1 MGFYVRKSLKAGPFR
16 FNLSKSG
23 LGVSAGLPGFRVGS
37 GPRGNYVRMGSGGVY
52 YQASVAGGKQSP
64 QSPGILSTPVPTSS
78 DVVFEDQRG
87 ASVQALAPTSSGD
100 LVQQLNEAG
109 SRKPLTRWIVI
120 AVVLLGLITMPFG
133 LVVWLLGIPA
143 IWWVVQRDRARR
155 SVVIFYDVNDGHA
168 HQFQAL
174 VDAGSLLGQAQKIWR
189 INEAGTL
196 QSGHQQKVNAG
207 ASSLVGRS
215 IAGFSTNGPRELVT
229 NIAVP
234 GVTADK
240 TAMYFLPDRVLLS
253 HNGAFADVTYDSLR
267 TRQRSTNFIESP
279 GATPSDAVQVGSTWQ
294 YVNKNGGPDRRFK
307 NNPLLPIMKYTEVEI
322 DNANGFRWVLQVSS
336 ADAAFRFASELE
348 SAAVNEI
355 PNPSQALVAP
365 PTSPQHDFTPAPAV
379 HALNP
384 AAPVQPEPAK
394 HPTPAVTP
402 AVAAKR
408 KARWYGPEE
417 SLDLGNGVRIPGMV
431 YAGQELT
438 SPRGG
443 TEPSLI
449 NPTLRVDSRTPD
461 WAGQCLNY
469 WPSYADITPA
479 GRAAYLSWLAQGRRL
494 SNTPIGYVFL
504 FMYGLERRVLV
515 DIAQQPDLASELS
528 GIKGEMSA
536 LLEVYE
542 DSSGSF
548 RSYASRFV
556 DVIDFMMLQAEDE
569 SAKVPALSE
578 SRWDVPL
585 ALRVHL
591 GSFAADGK
599 AIPADWA
606 MAWGWF
612 HPDVAVRT
620 PATRCT
626 EEFSQLFRLRY
637 HQRFGEGF
645 TVRPGASKVQL
656 SYTTANSQIG
666 AATMTMGEIADV
678 FNQRAP
684 QKKLAALF
692 DDITS
697 ELDPYSRWLGRNSDK
712 AGTLTAAALLPRDL
726 LVDAEGPVGEF
737 RTWVKLRLEEHRS
750 VVLTGQEL
758 FEHWSPSNG
767 EKLSKPEAVNLATL
781 LDGFGIGL
789 EPDVRFG
796 GTAITPELPVVLFD
810 TEPGSPHSPTPSYS
824 TALTMTHL
832 AAAVIAADG
841 DISPAE
847 LDHLTAHIESS
858 LQLTSAERTRLHA
871 HLQWLGASEVKLT
884 GLTKRLSTLTTTQK
898 AALGDML
905 VTVAAAD
912 GQIAPSEVS
921 TLQKIYKLL
930 ELDTDVVTSRLHAAM
945 SAPNAAAAGPVTVRQ
960 AGKPD
965 PGIPIPAPLPL
976 ATQDTPP
983 ASTYLLDSST
993 IQAKMAETAE
1003 VSALLGDIFSDDD
1016 PASIAPKANPSAV
1029 PSSTASAPTEQPS
1042 STIGDL
1048 DASHSNLVRALAG
1061 VTQLPWADFE
1071 DLSAQHGLL
1080 PQGAMD
1086 AVNEAALDAAD
1097 EPLLEGDE
1105 TLTINSTALQEL
1117 LA

>member
-1 MGFYVRKSLKAGPFR
+1 MVGFYVRKSLKAGPFR

-23 LGVSAGLPGFRVGS
+23 LGVSAGVPGFRVGS
-37 GPRGNYVRMGSGGVY
+37 GPRGNYVRMGAGGVY
-52 YQASVAGGKQSP
+52 YQASVGGTKQ
-64 QSPGILSTPVPTSS
+64 PGQPSGPSILPDSASS
-78 DVVFEDQRG
+78 EVVFEDQRG
-87 ASVQALAPTSSGD
+87 TSVQALAPTSSGD

-109 SRKPLTRWIVI
+109 KRKPLTRWVVI
-120 AVVLLGLITMPFG
+120 AVVFLGLITMPFG
-133 LVVWLLGIPA
+133 FLVWLLGIPA
-143 IWWVVQRDRARR
+143 IWWVVQRDRAKR

-168 HQFQAL
+168 RQFQAL
-174 VDAGSLLGQAQKIWR
+174 LDAGSILGQSQKIWR
-189 INEAGTL
+189 INEAGAL

-215 IAGFSTNGPRELVT
+215 IAGFSLNGPRELVT

-240 TAMYFLPDRVLLS
+240 TSMYFLPDRILLS
-253 HNGAFADVTYDSLR
+253 QNGTFADVTYDSLR
-267 TRQRSTNFIESP
+267 IRQRSTNFIESS

-294 YVNKNGGPDRRFK
+294 YVNKKGGPDRRFK
-307 NNPLLPIMKYTEVEI
+307 SNPVLPIMKYTELEL
-322 DNANGFRWVLQVSS
+322 DNASGFRWALQVSS
-336 ADAAFRFASELE
+336 AEAASRFASELE
-348 SAAVNEI
+348 SAADNEVSI
-355 PNPSQALVAP
+355 PSHALAAPAAPQPNTTPS
-365 PTSPQHDFTPAPAV
+365 PAV
-379 HALNP
+379 HALTQ
-384 AAPVQPEPAK
+384 APQVQPEPAN
-394 HPTPAVTP
+394 HPAP
-402 AVAAKR
+402 AVAVPR

-431 YAGQELT
+431 YAGQGLT

-449 NPTLRVDSRTPD
+449 NPTLRVDSRNPD

-494 SNTPIGYVFL
+494 PNTPIGYVFL

-515 DIAQQPDLASELS
+515 DIAKQPELASELT
-528 GIKGEMSA
+528 GIKAEMSA
-536 LLEVYE
+536 LFEVYE

-556 DVIDFMMLQAEDE
+556 DVIDFMMLQAEDD
-569 SAKVPALSE
+569 SPKVPALTE

-585 ALRVHL
+585 ALRAHL
-591 GSFAADGK
+591 GSFAADGR
-599 AIPADWA
+599 AIPAEWA

-612 HPDVAVRT
+612 HPEVAVRT

-626 EEFSQLFRLRY
+626 EEFTQLFRLRY
-637 HQRFGEGF
+637 QQRFGEGF

-666 AATMTMGEIADV
+666 GATMTMGEIADV

-684 QKKLAALF
+684 QKKLSALF
-692 DDITS
+692 DDVTS
-697 ELDPYSRWLGRNSDK
+697 ELDAYSRWLGRNTDK
-712 AGTLTAAALLPRDL
+712 AGTLAAAALLPSDL
-726 LVDAEGPVGEF
+726 LVEAEGPVGDF
-737 RTWVKLRLEEHRS
+737 RTWVTQKFAERRS
-750 VVLTGQEL
+750 VELTGQDL
-758 FEHWSPSNG
+758 FEHWPPNNG
-767 EKLSKPEAVNLATL
+767 QKLSKPEAVNLATL
-781 LDGFGIGL
+781 LDGFAIGL

-796 GTAITPELPVVLFD
+796 GTSITPELPVVFFH

-930 ELDTDVVTSRLHAAM
+930 DLDTAVVTSRLHAAM
-945 SAPNAAAAGPVTVRQ
+945 SAPNPAAAGPVTVRQ

-965 PGIPIPAPLPL
+965 PGVPIPAPLPL
-976 ATQDTPP
+976 THDAPP

-1003 VSALLGDIFSDDD
+1003 VSALLGDIFSADD
-1016 PASIAPKANPSAV
+1016 PASAEPQAHPPAV
-1029 PSSTASAPTEQPS
+1029 PSPSVPASSNQPS

-1048 DASHSNLVRALAG
+1048 DASHSDLVRALVG

-1105 TLTINSTALQEL
+1105 TLTINPTALQEL